1 MSKPVTEKTAS
12 FDLELEAETGGQ
24 EVATVDEAQPTAVA
38 IPDGPGALLA
48 ATLQLARDPSFD
60 PAKLQVMLDM
70 QFKLEDR
77 EAERSFAR
85 ALAAAQ
91 SEIPQVS
98 RLGIVDLTKKGERPK
113 PGEKQSYNF
122 TRLED
127 IDAVL
132 RPIMD
137 KHGFSLSFDREQ
149 REGGGLVVAGTLS
162 HRDGASRT
170 ASFPVPLDSGPGR
183 SNIQAMGSSDT
194 YAKRYIIEG
203 FFNIVRK
210 GRDNDAT
217 TAEPL
222 LQDEI
227 EDLVELL
234 SRTKTSVV
242 GFLKTMVSG
251 INWDGDPDDPDY
263 RPDPVM
269 LLEQVQ
275 RTDFERMHHAL
286 VQKQHNMKKKAGTGD
301 GA

>member
-1 MSKPVTEKTAS
+1 MNEITEPDAGTI
-12 FDLELEAETGGQ
+12 DVPTQ
-24 EVATVDEAQPTAVA
+24 EQAVATVEPLRVNDIV
-38 IPDGPGALLA
+38 IPEGPGALLA
-48 ATLQLARDPSFD
+48 VTAQLVLKGVDPNTV
-60 PAKLQVMLDM
+60 KVMLDQ
-70 QFKLEDR
+70 QFRVEDR
-77 EAERSFAR
+77 QAERAFA
-85 ALAAAQ
+85 ASLAAAQ
-91 SEIPQVS
+91 AEIPQVS
-98 RLGIVDLTKKGERPK
+98 RLGIVDLTKKGEK
-113 PGEKQSYNF
+113 PPPGQKPSYNF

-127 IDAVL
+127 IDLVL

-137 KHGFSLSFDREQ
+137 KHGFSLSFDRKQ
-149 REGGGLVVAGTLS
+149 REGGGLVVTGTLS
-162 HRDGASRT
+162 HRDGASRS
-170 ASFPVPLDSGPGR
+170 AEFPVPLDTGPGR

-210 GRDNDAT
+210 GKDNDGN

-227 EDLVELL
+227 ADIMELL

-251 INWDGDPDDPDY
+251 INWDGDPDDQDY

-275 RTDFERMHHAL
+275 RVDFERMHKAL
-286 VQKQHNMKKKAGTGD
+286 TAKLRGMKKKGD
-301 GA
+301 AEDDA